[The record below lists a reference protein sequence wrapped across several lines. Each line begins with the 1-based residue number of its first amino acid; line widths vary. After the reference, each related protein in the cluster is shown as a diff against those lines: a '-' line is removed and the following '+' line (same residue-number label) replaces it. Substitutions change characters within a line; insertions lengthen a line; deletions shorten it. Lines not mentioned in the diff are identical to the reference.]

1 MLIKENDDRL
11 QGLAKELGHSEEY
24 RIIRKYKKP
33 EYYHSSSSSSTDI
46 KKFVGA
52 FLDIEATGLS
62 KNKDKLIELG
72 IVKFE
77 YSEDGRIFK
86 ILDEFHSYQDPK
98 VPIPEFISKLT
109 GIDDAMVRDQNVD
122 TAKLSKYLE
131 DVNLII
137 AHNSEFDRA
146 FFETTFPTLKPYAWA
161 CSMRDVDWKNEG
173 IGSLKLD
180 YIAYQYNFFYT
191 GHRSI
196 SDCLASIHILSRNL
210 PVSKTLVLK
219 SIIDKANKLRFKLWA
234 TNAPYHAKEL
244 LKARGYR
251 WNMENGSKHRAWA
264 VEITEDNVET
274 EIEYLRSEIYNG
286 ILNIDLDLIDAYS
299 RFTDKYVTDD
309 IKYQDKI
316 DWVDKLIR

>member
-1 MLIKENDDRL
+1 MPIKKNDDRL
-11 QGLAKELGHSEEY
+11 QELARELDNSDEY
-24 RIIRKYKKP
+24 CVIRKYKKP
-33 EYYHSSSSSSTDI
+33 EYYHQSSPSSTDI
-46 KKFVGA
+46 KKFIGA

-62 KNKDKLIELG
+62 KKKDKLIELG

-77 YSEDGRIFK
+77 YSADGRIFK

-98 VPIPEFISKLT
+98 IPIPEFISKLT

-122 TAKLSKYLE
+122 TVKLSKYLE

-146 FFETTFPTLKPYAWA
+146 FFETTFPALKPYAWA
-161 CSMRDVDWKNEG
+161 CSMRDIDWKNEG

-196 SDCLASIHILSRNL
+196 SDCLASIHILSKNL

-219 SIIDKANKLRFKLWA
+219 SIIDKANQLRFKLWA

-264 VEITEDNVET
+264 VEVTENNVEI
-274 EIEYLRSEIYNG
+274 EIEYLRSEVYNG
-286 ILNIDLDLIDAYS
+286 RLNIDFDLVDACS

-316 DWVDKLIR
+316 DWVYKLIK